1 MFVLRLLAA
10 ACLALPLCVEG
21 SREVYHRM
29 LSLSGAQAPAG
40 VRVGWTSGPGDIL
53 GNGSSTVKFGLSPR
67 ALTETAQGVNWTWV
81 DVNNPFHGTNR
92 SYTHHI
98 VELPS
103 LRAGATYYYRC
114 GDPDDGWSS
123 VASFTAPR
131 AIFSA
136 DAPLRVA
143 VFGDLGLSN
152 AQSLTSLQD
161 EALRGAD
168 LFLSLGDYGY
178 NLEYQDGAVGD
189 AFQAA
194 MESITS
200 TQMYQG
206 VVGNH
211 VRRMPRPLPRPAP
224 GLPRSLR
231 AHPPPPTWPLPAL
244 RR

>member
-1 MFVLRLLAA
+1 
-10 ACLALPLCVEG
+10 
-21 SREVYHRM
+21 
-29 LSLSGAQAPAG
+29 
-40 VRVGWTSGPGDIL
+40 
-53 GNGSSTVKFGLSPR
+53 
-67 ALTETAQGVNWTWV
+67 
-81 DVNNPFHGTNR
+81 
-92 SYTHHI
+92 
-98 VELPS
+98 
-103 LRAGATYYYRC
+103 
-114 GDPDDGWSS
+114 

-161 EALRGAD
+161 EALHGAD

-211 VRRMPRPLPRPAP
+211 VRRMPRPLLRPAP

-231 AHPPPPTWPLPAL
+231 AHPPPPAWPLPAL